1 MAGTV
6 MPLPLCH
13 WGQNMELP
21 QLIIWIIVSLVV
33 GAIVGVGLVGVAHL
47 VADKEGRS

>member
-13 WGQNMELP
+13 WGQNMGLP
-21 QLIIWIIVSLVV
+21 HLIIWILVSLAI
-33 GAIVGVGLVGVAHL
+33 GAVLGVALVGIARL
-47 VADKEGRS
+47 VADKEVRP